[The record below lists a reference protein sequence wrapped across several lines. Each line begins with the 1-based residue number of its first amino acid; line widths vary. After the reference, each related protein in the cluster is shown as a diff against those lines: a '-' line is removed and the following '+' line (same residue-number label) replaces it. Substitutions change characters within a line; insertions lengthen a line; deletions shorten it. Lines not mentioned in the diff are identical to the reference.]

1 MLATKVYNEWTSEEK
16 VSSFKEYIEKRIEI
30 FPEFSKNWE
39 QQNGY
44 YKELLQ
50 KLNDRIETTKDDEFL
65 NNILTQTATNFR
77 SQWNKEIKNY
87 EFDKERMEQQLPQ
100 LEALYMIIDTVDRNT
115 LVLFIDLFLSMTLV
129 DWENQKNIEKE
140 SE

>member
-1 MLATKVYNEWTSEEK
+1 MLANKVYNEWTSEEK